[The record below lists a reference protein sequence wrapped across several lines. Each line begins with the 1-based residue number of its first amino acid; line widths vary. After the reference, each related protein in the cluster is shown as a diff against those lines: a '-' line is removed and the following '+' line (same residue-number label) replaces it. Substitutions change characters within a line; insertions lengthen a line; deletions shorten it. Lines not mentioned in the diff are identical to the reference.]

1 MKNTINE
8 ILEFVQ
14 SILKLIEHQESSQT
28 KMKDAEVITTAIVAG
43 IYFNGNFQKTLTF
56 FKDYS
61 HFKYVL
67 SKSRFSRR
75 LSKLG
80 SILSKIM
87 DIIME
92 YNKNRSKNKE
102 FMIDSFPIAVCD
114 NYRIPRC
121 KIYLDHDLYRGYV
134 SSKRKFFS
142 EQDSI

>member
-1 MKNTINE
+1 MKDNINN

-14 SILKLIEHQESSQT
+14 FILNLTGHQESSQT

-43 IYFNGNFQKTLTF
+43 IYFNGNFQKALTF
-56 FKDYS
+56 FEDYP
-61 HFKYVL
+61 HFDYVL

-75 LSKLG
+75 LANLG
-80 SILSKIM
+80 STLSKIM

-92 YNKNRSKNKE
+92 YNKNRSKTKE
-102 FMIDSFPIAVCD
+102 FMIDSFPFSVCD

-121 KIYLDHDLYRGYV
+121 KIYLDHDLYRGYI